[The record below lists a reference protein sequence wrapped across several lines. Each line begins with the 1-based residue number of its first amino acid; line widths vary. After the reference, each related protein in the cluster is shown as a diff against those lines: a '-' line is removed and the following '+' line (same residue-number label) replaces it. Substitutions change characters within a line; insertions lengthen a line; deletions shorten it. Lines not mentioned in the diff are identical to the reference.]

1 MEYMTSRWFNKTN
14 IKPRTPSHVSR
25 VPNYALR
32 ILAGILLLLSGFV
45 LQAADPHGN
54 ALLLTVKD
62 AIGPATS
69 DYIHNGLSRA
79 REENV
84 SLVILRLDT
93 PGGLDTSMRDIIRD
107 ILASPVPV
115 ATYVSPSGARAASA
129 GTYILYAS
137 HVAAMAP
144 GTNLGAA
151 TPVQIGGLPDLIPKQ
166 PEEQKEKGKEGD
178 KVRDETR
185 DEQETADEAAEKP
198 TTATGDG
205 ETDSGTN
212 TGMHGDTMSRKMI
225 NDAVAYIRSLA
236 ELRNRNADWAEQAV
250 RQAASL
256 SAQQARDLGVV
267 DVVAKDVQDLL
278 KIIDGRVVE
287 VNNLEH
293 TLRTADLGVEY
304 FEPDWRNKFLAVITN
319 PNVAYILMLLGI
331 YGLFF
336 ELANPGFVLPGVIGG
351 ISMLLALYSL
361 QVLPVNYAG
370 LALILLGIAFMIAE
384 LFVPSFGALGM
395 GGIVAFVIGSIILF
409 DVEGGNMAV
418 SMPLIIA
425 VSILSGAF
433 FLIVVRS
440 VINAH
445 RKPVVSGAEQI
456 IGSTGSALEDFDAKG
471 EIHILG
477 ENWQAESS
485 APVKQGEQV
494 RVVGRDGLILKVEP
508 LEEK

>member
-1 MEYMTSRWFNKTN
+1 MRDTIHKLKALNHIYL
-14 IKPRTPSHVSR
+14 HV
-25 VPNYALR
+25 AL
-32 ILAGILLLLSGFV
+32 IFLAIYGSCLS
-45 LQAADPHGN
+45 AAEPQGT
-54 ALLLTVKD
+54 ALVLTVKD

-69 DYIHNGLSRA
+69 DYIHNGLIRA
-79 REENV
+79 REEDA

-166 PEEQKEKGKEGD
+166 PEEQKEKGKVRD
-178 KVRDETR
+178 KVKDETQ
-185 DEQETADEAAEKP
+185 DGQESADETPEKP
-198 TTATGDG
+198 GAATDG
-205 ETDSGTN
+205 GAAD
-212 TGMHGDTMSRKMI
+212 TGSNEGSHGDTMSRKMI

-236 ELRNRNADWAEQAV
+236 ELRSRNADWAEQAV

-278 KIIDGRVVE
+278 NILDGRVVE
-287 VNNLEH
+287 VNNLKQ

-304 FEPDWRNKFLAVITN
+304 FEPDWRSKFLSVITN

-384 LFVPSFGALGM
+384 LFVPSFGALGI
-395 GGIVAFVIGSIILF
+395 GGIVAFVIGSVILF

-425 VSILSGAF
+425 VAILSGAF

-440 VINAH
+440 IIKAH

-456 IGSTGSALEDFDAKG
+456 IGSTGSALEDFDVSG

-477 ENWQAESS
+477 ENWQVEST
-485 APVKQGEQV
+485 APVKQGDRV

>member
-1 MEYMTSRWFNKTN
+1 MQIVVGGNTKYEIRDTRYVIRNLH
-14 IKPRTPSHVSR
+14 PELP
-25 VPNYALR
+25 
-32 ILAGILLLLSGFV
+32 ILTAIVLLGWSILL
-45 LQAADPHGN
+45 AAQPQN
-54 ALLLTVKD
+54 TAIILTVHD

-69 DYIHNGLSRA
+69 DYIHNGLNVA
-79 REENV
+79 RERNA
-84 SLVILRLDT
+84 SLVILQLDT

-166 PEEQKEKGKEGD
+166 PPGKKAKGTDQGKDKAPEGQEATAGEGD
-178 KVRDETR
+178 KSGSE
-185 DEQETADEAAEKP
+185 AD
-198 TTATGDG
+198 GG
-205 ETDSGTN
+205 ETDTDTEAGIP
-212 TGMHGDTMSRKMI
+212 GDTMSRKMI

-236 ELRNRNADWAEQAV
+236 ELRGRNADWAEQAV

-256 SAQQARDLGVV
+256 SAEQARELRVV
-267 DVVAKDVQDLL
+267 DVVAKDVPDLL
-278 KIIDGRVVE
+278 NIVDGRVVD
-287 VNNLEH
+287 VNNLDH
-293 TLRTADLGVEY
+293 TLRTADLGLEY

-351 ISMLLALYSL
+351 ICLLLALYSL

-384 LFVPSFGALGM
+384 LFMPSFGALGI

-409 DVEGGNMAV
+409 DVEGGNLAI

-440 VINAH
+440 IINAH
-445 RKPVVSGAEQI
+445 RKPVVSGSEQI
-456 IGSTGSALEDFDAKG
+456 IGSTGSALGDFDARG
-471 EIHILG
+471 VIHIHG
-477 ENWQAESS
+477 ENWQVESTS
-485 APVKQGEQV
+485 PVKEGEKV
-494 RVVGRDGLILKVEP
+494 RVVGRDGLILKVKP
-508 LEEK
+508 SEEK